1 MENATTND
9 DAAQPEL
16 AAPSGAE
23 FSPARH
29 AESVTVRSIYLYGV
43 LAVALAAIV
52 VGAAM
57 SAMSLFRVIAP
68 DAGHRDT
75 LDRASVGVADIVD
88 QVAGRWLDDGSGQV
102 PSIEEYCAGWPG
114 DDASVGEQM
123 GVAADCAADYQAFID
138 QVDGAA
144 STSPAQVVSAVTGA
158 VRDEVNSQ
166 IRWTAFGKLVE
177 GIAVGIAGLIVF
189 RRHRPL
195 VEAYR

>member
-1 MENATTND
+1 MENETSNVAV
-9 DAAQPEL
+9 AAQPGL
-16 AAPSGAE
+16 AVPSGGESAR
-23 FSPARH
+23 ARH
-29 AESVTVRSIYLYGV
+29 AESVTVRSVYLYGV
-43 LAVALAAIV
+43 LAAALAAIV

-75 LDRASVGVADIVD
+75 LDRASVGIAGIVD
-88 QVAGRWLDDGSGQV
+88 QVAGRWLEDGSGQV

-123 GVAADCAADYQAFID
+123 GVAADCATEYQVFID
-138 QVDGAA
+138 QVDGV
-144 STSPAQVVSAVTGA
+144 STSPTQMVSVVTGA

-177 GIAVGIAGLIVF
+177 GIAVGIAGLMVF